1 MASNATMKRPM
12 VARRSDALT
21 GTIRVP
27 GDKSISHRSLI
38 FGGLTVGRTE
48 VTGLLEAEDV
58 LNTMA
63 AMQALGARIEY
74 RKGRGGMS
82 SEGGSV
88 SIDGV
93 GVGALAE
100 PDRVLDMGNSGT
112 AARLLVGLVA
122 THPITT
128 FFTGDASLV
137 KRPMARVTVPLGQMG
152 ANFLTRSGEL
162 GTGRLPMSVIGAELP
177 IPIEYRLPV
186 ASAQVKSAVLLAG
199 LNTPGETSVIEDV
212 PTRDHTENM
221 LKHFGI
227 PASITELDDGASKI
241 TVTGQ
246 QELVPAAIQVPSDPS
261 SAAFPLVAALLRPG
275 SDVTI
280 EAVGM
285 NERRTGLFITL
296 QEMGA
301 DITILNERVEAGEP
315 VADLRVRYS
324 KLEGIEV
331 PAERA
336 ASMIDE
342 YPVLMAAASCAKGT
356 TYMPGLHELRV
367 KESDRLAM
375 MAKGLAACGVDLTEG
390 EEDLTIRGTGE
401 PPRGGAEVET
411 ALDHR
416 IAMSFLILGQSTAE
430 PVTVDDASPI
440 ATSFPNFTSLMEGLG
455 AKLQRAPI

>member
-1 MASNATMKRPM
+1 MASQTAIKRPM

-63 AMQALGARIEY
+63 AMQALGARIDY
-74 RKGRGGMS
+74 RKGRDGA
-82 SEGGSV
+82 GGSV

-162 GTGRLPMSVIGAELP
+162 GTGRLPMAVIGAELP

-221 LKHFGI
+221 LNHFGV
-227 PASITELDDGASKI
+227 PAQITELDDGATKI
-241 TVTGQ
+241 TVTGE

-261 SAAFPLVAALLRPG
+261 SAAFPLVAALLCPG

-285 NERRTGLFITL
+285 NPRRTGLFISL
-296 QEMGA
+296 QEMGG

-315 VADLRVRYS
+315 VADLRVKHS
-324 KLEGIEV
+324 QLQGIEV
-331 PAERA
+331 PADRA

-342 YPVLMAAASCAKGT
+342 YPVLMVAAACAKGT

-375 MAKGLAACGVDLTEG
+375 MAKGLADCGVDLTEG
-390 EEDLTIRGTGE
+390 EEDLTIRGTGAA
-401 PPRGGAEVET
+401 PAGGAEVET

-416 IAMSFLILGQSTAE
+416 IAMSFLILGQVAANS
-430 PVTVDDASPI
+430 VTIDDASPI

-455 AKLQRAPI
+455 ATLQRAPV

>member
-1 MASNATMKRPM
+1 MAHGETQNPM

-38 FGGLTVGRTE
+38 FGTLAVGRTE
-48 VTGLLEAEDV
+48 VEGLLEAEDV

-63 AMQALGARIEY
+63 AMRALGATITHHAGPG
-74 RKGRGGMS
+74 GR
-82 SEGGSV
+82 V

-93 GVGALAE
+93 GVGALSE

-137 KRPMARVTVPLGQMG
+137 KRPMARVTDPLSRMG
-152 ANFLTRSGEL
+152 ASFHSRRGEL
-162 GTGRLPMSVIGAELP
+162 GTGRLPMMVEGAELAV
-177 IPIEYRLPV
+177 PIEYRLPV
-186 ASAQVKSAVLLAG
+186 ASAQVKSAIMLAG
-199 LNTPGETSVIEDV
+199 LNTPGETTVIEAV

-221 LKHFGI
+221 LRHFGAA
-227 PASITELDDGASKI
+227 PTITTDSDGATRI
-241 TVTGQ
+241 AVTGQ
-246 QELVPAAIQVPSDPS
+246 QELVAADIKVPTDPS
-261 SAAFPLVAALLRPG
+261 SAAFPIVAALIRPG

-285 NERRTGLFITL
+285 NARRTGLILTL
-296 QEMGA
+296 KEMGGQI
-301 DITILNERVEAGEP
+301 DILNERIEAGEP
-315 VADLRVRYS
+315 VADLRVRGS
-324 KLEGIEV
+324 VLEGIEV
-331 PAERA
+331 PASRA
-336 ASMIDE
+336 ADMIDE
-342 YPVLMAAASCAKGT
+342 YPVLSVAASCAKGT

-375 MAKGLAACGVDLTEG
+375 MATGLAACGVDLDEG
-390 EEDLTIRGTGE
+390 EDSLTIRGTGQ
-401 PPRGGAEVET
+401 PPKGGATVAT

-416 IAMSFLILGQSTAE
+416 IAMSFLVLGLASDE
-430 PVTVDDASPI
+430 PVTVDDATPI
-440 ATSFPNFTSLMEGLG
+440 ATSFPSFAKLMIQLG
-455 AKLQRAPI
+455 AKLQHNPV